1 MIDIPIVWW
10 FVIGQSASL
19 LLLVILCF
27 RLASKI
33 STEKSKAQSRST
45 RYGQITE
52 QFLPLVQSYPY
63 DPKQFRFLG
72 SPIDGVGFEEDKI
85 LLTEFKVADS
95 QLTTRQRR
103 IRDMVKDNK
112 VEFVEVRISEKEN

>member
-33 STEKSKAQSRST
+33 STEKSRAQSRST

-52 QFLPLVQSYPY
+52 QFLPLVQLLKRVLYLYMLLLPY
-63 DPKQFRFLG
+63 GKFLVLLVKVNL
-72 SPIDGVGFEEDKI
+72 IQI
-85 LLTEFKVADS
+85 LIYNQVPPF
-95 QLTTRQRR
+95 
-103 IRDMVKDNK
+103 
-112 VEFVEVRISEKEN
+112 F